1 MLVQA
6 LDTKLANQLGDLN
19 RKLTASVTLS
29 DFKQLRSSLDQY
41 ATNDS
46 VEEKLSLKANKASV
60 ANALSR
66 KANKQDLTEMV
77 DAKADIADLEKICN
91 ILEQKLD
98 HSDVEQELKPIKE
111 HMATLNQIDK
121 VHEALNGKASR
132 SDLDFVM

>member
-6 LDTKLANQLGDLN
+6 LDTKLTDQLGDLN
-19 RKLTASVTLS
+19 RKLTASVTMS

-46 VEEKLSLKANKASV
+46 VEEKLQLKANKASV

-66 KANKQDLTEMV
+66 KANKQDLIEMV

-98 HSDVEQELKPIKE
+98 HSDVEAELKPIKE
-111 HMATLNQIDK
+111 HMATLHQIDK